1 MSRTTK
7 RGGAMDVFNELSESL
22 REAIDIKEGKR
33 KPARVTTYTPTVVL
47 EIRRQ
52 LGVTQ
57 AEFAKT
63 LGASLESVK
72 SWELG
77 RRHPSGLAARVL
89 SAMHESPDIYH
100 LLARH
105 SGD

>member
-1 MSRTTK
+1 MSCTTK

-33 KPARVTTYTPTVVL
+33 KPARVTTYEPTVVL

-77 RRHPSGLAARVL
+77 RRHPSGLATRVL